1 MLILRQDTAKYAV
14 SFLYNRNG
22 DNKMTIYIDL
32 LFILNFIY
40 DFLLLMTVSVTL
52 KRNVSIKRLLLS
64 SLLGGIS
71 TFIILL
77 PINKYILLFLKILI
91 SLIMVIVAYKYKDIK
106 YFINN
111 LVYLYMCSVILAGF
125 LYFLKLEFNNLSY
138 VLILLIAPIILYL
151 YIKEQNNLK
160 KIINYYK
167 RITITFKNNQVIELN
182 GFLDT
187 GNKLKDP
194 ITNKYIILINK
205 KRLKGIYN
213 IRSPMYVPINT
224 VNKTSLLECISIK
237 SIRVDNK
244 EYQNYLLGLSD
255 TFVGFDGVECLL
267 NYHLME
273 E

>member
-1 MLILRQDTAKYAV
+1 MLKVRQNTTNYV
-14 SFLYNRNG
+14 VFFLYNKYG

-52 KRNVSIKRLLLS
+52 KRNTTIKRLLFGAF
-64 SLLGGIS
+64 LGGIS
-71 TFIILL
+71 TFIILI
-77 PINKYILLFLKILI
+77 PINKYLLLLIKILA
-91 SLIMVIVAYKYKDIK
+91 SLIMVIVTYKFKDIK
-106 YFINN
+106 YFFHNII
-111 LVYLYMCSVILAGF
+111 YLYMSSVILAGF

-138 VLILLIAPIILYL
+138 ILILLIAPIILYL
-151 YIKEQNNLK
+151 YIKEQKLLK
-160 KIINYYK
+160 RVVNYYK
-167 RITITFKNNQVIELN
+167 KVIITFKNNQTIEVN
-182 GFLDT
+182 GFIDS

-224 VNKTSLLECISIK
+224 INRSSLLECISIK
-237 SIRVDNK
+237 NIEIDNK
-244 EYQNYLLGLSD
+244 IYTNYLLGLSD
-255 TFVGFDGVECLL
+255 TFNGFDGVECLL
-267 NYHLME
+267 NYHLLE